1 MTNSLSLPLSL
12 FIDILLQYTMLDFAN
27 YIRDEIGSK
36 APIVHK
42 PATQDDPQR
51 RRPDITRAKALLG
64 YDVDTS
70 REYIYIYIS
79 YNTKLFPLIF
89 HHVSRSL
96 IIYIHVYI
104 YIYIPFLSF
113 SLPLFFQIQYFQL

>member
-1 MTNSLSLPLSL
+1 MRCDTASLLLIFESFPWNLLVCMLIHTYIITMTNSLSLPLSL

-70 REYIYIYIS
+70 REYIYIYI
-79 YNTKLFPLIF
+79 
-89 HHVSRSL
+89 
-96 IIYIHVYI
+96 YIV
-104 YIYIPFLSF
+104 
-113 SLPLFFQIQYFQL
+113 